1 LHEKEKLT
9 MHKKIT
15 ARRFELTP
23 ELKERADKELDSLTR
38 FFDNI
43 ISAELEME
51 IERHRKLAELKVKV
65 YNTVLTATGETEDMF
80 MSIDQAV
87 DKIKSQL
94 KKHKGKLKLRQPE
107 KIVAATERQTRPK
120 TNPDEVDV

>member
-1 LHEKEKLT
+1 

-23 ELKERADKELDSLTR
+23 ELKERADKELDGLTR

-65 YNTVLTATGETEDMF
+65 YNTVLTATGETEDML

-87 DKIKSQL
+87 DKLKSQL

-107 KIVAATERQTRPK
+107 KIEAATEIRTRPK
-120 TNPDEVDV
+120 TNVDEVDV

>member
-1 LHEKEKLT
+1 

-15 ARRFELTP
+15 ARRFDLTP

-65 YNTVLTATGETEDMF
+65 YNTVLTATGETDDMY

-87 DKIKSQL
+87 AKIKSQL

-107 KIVAATERQTRPK
+107 KIIAATERRTRPK

>member
-1 LHEKEKLT
+1 ML
-9 MHKKIT
+9 KKIT

-23 ELKERADKELDSLTR
+23 ELKERADKELESLTR

-51 IERHRKLAELKVKV
+51 IEKHRKLAELKVKV
-65 YNTVLTATGETEDMF
+65 YNTVLTATGETQDMY

-94 KKHKGKLKLRQPE
+94 KKHKGKLKLRQPD
-107 KIVAATERQTRPK
+107 KITAATESHTRPK